1 MLAVL
6 SVNEATMNETAKP
19 LNRFPVLHTTN
30 ADEAREAV
38 SGVYLPHHLVRASAG
53 PMKMI
58 LNACGDRD
66 LTIGYLTYHAAT
78 TLHMPAPE
86 EFYHLNLTTAGQTT
100 GLRED
105 RVSAE
110 TAGGESGLLL
120 MPDRDY
126 SVKWS
131 ADAEQLILRF
141 SRTKLENHASDLLG
155 LSTGEPVEF
164 DFGVDLTTARGRSLL
179 ASAEFMATEMN
190 RVGGISDNP
199 LIVDQ
204 LESFIMSNLL
214 LAVPNTH
221 SETLATPA
229 PTVNLGRLK
238 PVVDF
243 MEANADEAITPAELA
258 RAGHMSIRTLHA
270 SFQQVL
276 QTTPMDYL
284 RRIRMERIRA
294 ELINNSDP
302 DLKIT
307 DLAARWGF
315 YHPSR
320 FAARYR
326 ETYGELP
333 SETILRHR

>member
-1 MLAVL
+1 M
-6 SVNEATMNETAKP
+6 NEAAEP
-19 LNRFPVLHTTN
+19 LSRFPIIHTTDI
-30 ADEAREAV
+30 DEAREAV
-38 SGVYLPHHLVRASAG
+38 TGVYLPHQLVQASAG
-53 PMKMI
+53 PMEMV

-66 LTIGYLTYHAAT
+66 VTIGYLAYHAET

-86 EFYHLNLTTAGQTT
+86 DFYHLNLTTAGQTS
-100 GLRED
+100 GARED
-105 RVSAE
+105 RVNADT
-110 TAGGESGLLL
+110 TAGESGLLL
-120 MPDRDY
+120 MPDRDC

-155 LSTGEPVEF
+155 LKIGEPVEF
-164 DFGVDLTTARGRSLL
+164 NFGVDLTTARGRSLL

-229 PTVNLGRLK
+229 PTVSLGRLK
-238 PVVDF
+238 PVVNF

-294 ELINNSDP
+294 ELINNLDP

>member
-1 MLAVL
+1 
-6 SVNEATMNETAKP
+6 MNAASKP
-19 LNRFPVLHTTN
+19 LDRFPVMHTTDV
-30 ADEAREAV
+30 DEAREAV
-38 SGVYLPHHLVRASAG
+38 SDIYLPHHLARASSG
-53 PMKMI
+53 PMNVV
-58 LNACGDRD
+58 LNACGNKG
-66 LTIGYLTYHAAT
+66 LTIGYLTYQADTA
-78 TLHMPAPE
+78 LHMPAPE
-86 EFYHLNLTTAGQTT
+86 EYYHLNLTTAGHTT
-100 GLRED
+100 GARDD
-105 RVSAE
+105 RKTSE
-110 TAGGESGLLL
+110 TIAGQSGLLL
-120 MPDRDY
+120 MPDRDH
-126 SVKWS
+126 SVHWS

-141 SRTKLENHASDLLG
+141 SRTRLENHASDLLG
-155 LSTGEPVEF
+155 QNIGEPVEF

-190 RVGGISDNP
+190 RVGGIADNP

-204 LESFIMSNLL
+204 LESFVMSNLL

-221 SETLATPA
+221 SGTLATPA
-229 PTVNLGRLK
+229 PTVSLGRLR

-243 MEANADEAITPAELA
+243 MEANAEEAITPAELA
-258 RAGHMSIRTLHA
+258 RVGHMSIRTLHA

-284 RRIRMERIRA
+284 RRIRMERVRT
-294 ELINNSDP
+294 ELISNSDA

-333 SETILRHR
+333 SETLLRHK